1 MSAFLSSKGLTKNIT
16 RTIRTAKSSVR
27 STIGL
32 PESHQE
38 QQHTIQSIHKTAVKT
53 YRTDFEELL
62 TAINYFNRKYI
73 NYEEVQSDRLKYEE
87 IYERMRILS
96 SDFRKLLSKLN
107 KKFIHC
113 KSECERLRP
122 DLKEDFAKIARES
135 PYAYVNTCKPLAIID
150 DCFEFNALFSIFE
163 IPLKKLYHKFDR
175 INITK
180 IRSSIGFHIT
190 RFLENFG
197 EFSELTGIRATK
209 YEVRVPEGKA
219 QVSGGKFS
227 GATTTGDANEN
238 TMKAGGSKRTCR
250 RLKNRRRIRRT
261 YKK

>member
-1 MSAFLSSKGLTKNIT
+1 MNDFLSPKSLTKQFT
-16 RTIRTAKSSVR
+16 RTIRTAKKSVR

-38 QQHTIQSIHKTAVKT
+38 QQKTIQSIHKTAVKT
-53 YRTDFEELL
+53 YNEDFKDLI
-62 TAINYFNRKYI
+62 TAIDYFNAEDI
-73 NYEEVQSDRLKYEE
+73 NYAEVQRNGAKYEEVYDKL
-87 IYERMRILS
+87 RILS

-107 KKFIHC
+107 KKIIHC

-135 PYAYVNTCKPLAIID
+135 PYAYVNTCKSLAVID

-163 IPLKKLYHKFDR
+163 IPLKKLYQRFNR

-238 TMKAGGSKRTCR
+238 KMKAGGSKRTR
-250 RLKNRRRIRRT
+250 RLKPRRRIRRT

>member
-1 MSAFLSSKGLTKNIT
+1 MSTFLSPKGLTKNIT
-16 RTIRTAKSSVR
+16 RTIRSAKSSVR

-38 QQHTIQSIHKTAVKT
+38 QQKTIQSIHKKSVKM
-53 YRTDFEELL
+53 YNADFNDLI
-62 TAINYFNRKYI
+62 TAIDYFNAQDI
-73 NYEEVQSDRLKYEE
+73 NYAEIQRNGSKYDEVYENL
-87 IYERMRILS
+87 RILS
-96 SDFRKLLSKLN
+96 TDFRKLLSKLN

-122 DLKEDFAKIARES
+122 DLKDDFAKIARES
-135 PYAYVNTCKPLAIID
+135 PYAYVNTCKSLAVID

-163 IPLKKLYHKFDR
+163 IPLKKLYQRFNR

-190 RFLENFG
+190 RFLENFD
-197 EFSELTGIRATK
+197 EFSDLTGIK
-209 YEVRVPEGKA
+209 
-219 QVSGGKFS
+219 
-227 GATTTGDANEN
+227 
-238 TMKAGGSKRTCR
+238 MKAGGSKRTR
-250 RLKNRRRIRRT
+250 RLKPRKRIRRT